1 MKAPK
6 KKKKKFSGSL
16 LARFLK
22 KKKGKA
28 TEKDRSSAQAKA
40 DRKKAARSADDAQSQ
55 SPPPT
60 PRQRSIEE
68 VKQMKQLG
76 DKSPERLARLLSTLL
91 SKERNKTQAD
101 REQFDQMVWSIIQRH
116 EQQSNGQDQDEAPPA
131 E

>member
-6 KKKKKFSGSL
+6 KKKKKSSESL

-28 TEKDRSSAQAKA
+28 TEKDRSSTRAKA
-40 DRKKAARSADDAQSQ
+40 GRKKAATSADDTQSQ

-68 VKQMKQLG
+68 IKQMKQLG
-76 DKSPERLARLLSTLL
+76 DKSPERLAGLLSTLL
-91 SKERNKTQAD
+91 SKERDKTQAD

-116 EQQSNGQDQDEAPPA
+116 EQESNGQGQDEEPPA